1 MKVKT
6 ILLMISLF
14 MGTQLNAQARE
25 SVSSGQQFDFFSNT
39 KTYIKNPMELRDPFK
54 KVRTKGTSTKKSFG
68 KFLVNN
74 KYSNIPTISSIP
86 LDKIRIVGVLL
97 GKNRRA
103 IARLANGDG
112 LSKDSFILTE
122 GMKLGL
128 NDAEI
133 KAILPG
139 GIVLVEKIKNIYD
152 QEEYIETIIPV
163 SNET

>member
-1 MKVKT
+1 
-6 ILLMISLF
+6 MISLF